1 MRRKWIGTSMRK
13 ERTMRMSEK
22 RMRTPKMTMRS
33 TEKMIMI
40 IMTVMIV
47 MIVMI
52 KIVLEP
58 QRSQTL
64 LAFLD
69 LGVKEVKI
77 L

>member
-40 IMTVMIV
+40 MMTVMIV

-52 KIVLEP
+52 TNGRGRKWKSTRGKEIGIELL
-58 QRSQTL
+58 TL
-64 LAFLD
+64 
-69 LGVKEVKI
+69 
-77 L
+77 